1 VPGRTVVFERVKDY
15 WAKDLNVNFGRDNFD
30 EVRFE
35 YFPDATVALEAFK
48 ADRR

>member
-30 EVRFE
+30 EVRFG